1 MSTSNI
7 KIPQYFICP
16 ITHYIMKDPTVDNE
30 GNSYE
35 ETAIKEWLRY
45 NNSSPITRNFLEESH
60 LKPNRSL
67 KDAIEEFNKRVS
79 DVGGVADITPI
90 APKKPA
96 FVEEENPISLNVS
109 SYKKRDNEKL
119 VKITINPISGS
130 TPVPMDI
137 VVVIDVSGSM
147 DSPAYI
153 EQDGKQVN
161 VGLTLL
167 DITKHSIKTV
177 IESMKDNDRISIV
190 SFSDT
195 ATVVC
200 NLTEINN
207 NKGYLKTK
215 IANLRARG
223 CTNIWAGLN
232 AGLKQFESV
241 ASNGGSGGCSSS
253 SNSNSGGGARIS
265 SLLFMTDGLPS
276 EHLQPPRGI
285 MESLKRVYSQSE
297 SLTLPTIYTFGFG
310 YSLDT
315 KLLVDIAKVGNGSFS
330 FIPDAGLVGTVI
342 IHTIANISTVCGSNL
357 KLKLT
362 SDSGATI
369 KKIYGYG
376 NESDTNNDNSYTLC
390 LDTIHYGQSKE
401 IIALIETSKDDKDG
415 KLLDVSIEYKSYANK
430 IVKLYSVD
438 IVTSNTYDEF
448 KKSVL
453 RLEFIEL
460 ISKIVKLSPCEA
472 TNKAIA
478 DYLREYDSDDYKN
491 HNDSIIFDLKGQV
504 TLASSNNNY
513 YNKWGMNYLYSLMS
527 ANRQQKC
534 NNFKDKS
541 VAEYG
546 GDIFKRIRDEVDAIY
561 SDMEPPVPSQPTDY
575 NDSSGISSA
584 SPASSASSAISTSKA
599 PSKLS
604 RFQFQNAFNNRNG
617 GCFHEKCE
625 VLMADKTT
633 KPCEDIKKGDVV
645 ISANDQMSVVVCVI
659 KIKCE
664 NDMCR
669 MVNINGLSITEYH
682 PVQNPYTIENEW
694 VFPRDIGESA
704 DIHCEYMYNFVL
716 DKNHIVNIN
725 KVGCV
730 TLGHGFTDNAVIT
743 HDYYG
748 TYKVINDLKKMRDS
762 NGNDVYEEGLIT
774 LKSNCVIRD
783 ENNIVVGI
791 DPMAS
796 Y

>member
-1 MSTSNI
+1 MSMTTTNTN
-7 KIPQYFICP
+7 IPQYFICP
-16 ITHYIMKDPTVDNE
+16 ITHSIMKDPTVDNE

-79 DVGGVADITPI
+79 DIGGVADITPI

-96 FVEEENPISLNVS
+96 FVEEENPITLNVS
-109 SYKKRDNEKL
+109 SYNKSDNEKL

-130 TPVPMDI
+130 NPVPMDI

-190 SFSDT
+190 SFSDI

-207 NKGYLKTK
+207 NKRYLKTK

-232 AGLKQFESV
+232 AGLKQFEST
-241 ASNGGSGGCSSS
+241 ASN
-253 SNSNSGGGARIS
+253 GARIS

-285 MESLKRVYSQSE
+285 MESLKRVYSQSD
-297 SLTLPTIYTFGFG
+297 SVTLPTIYTFGFG

-362 SDSGATI
+362 SDTGATI

-376 NESDTNNDNSYTLC
+376 HGNEGDCDNNDNINTLC

-415 KLLDVSIEYKSYANK
+415 KLLDVSIEYKSYTNK
-430 IVKLYSVD
+430 IVKLDSVD
-438 IVTSNTYDEF
+438 IATVNTYDDL

-453 RLEFIEL
+453 RLEFVEL
-460 ISKIVKLSPCEA
+460 ISKIVKLSHGEA

-491 HNDSIIFDLKGQV
+491 HNEAIIFDLKGQV
-504 TLASSNNNY
+504 TLASSNKNY

-541 VAEYG
+541 VSEYG

-575 NDSSGISSA
+575 NDSSGISCTSSA
-584 SPASSASSAISTSKA
+584 SYASSAISTSKA
-599 PSKLS
+599 PSTLS
-604 RFQFQNAFNNRNG
+604 RIQFRNAFNNRNG

-633 KPCEDIKKGDVV
+633 KPCEDIKKGDVI

-694 VFPRDIGESA
+694 VFPVDIGESA
-704 DIHCEYMYNFVL
+704 DIHCKYMYNFVL

-748 TYKVINDLKKMRDS
+748 TDKVINDLKKMRDS

-791 DPMAS
+791 DPSAS

>member
-1 MSTSNI
+1 MSTSIIN
-7 KIPQYFICP
+7 IPQYFICP
-16 ITHYIMKDPTVDNE
+16 ITHSIMKNPTVDNE

-35 ETAIKEWLRY
+35 ETAIKEWLRH
-45 NNSSPITRNFLEESH
+45 NNTSPITRNFLEEGH

-67 KDAIEEFNKRVS
+67 KDAIEEFNKRIS

-90 APKKPA
+90 VSNKPA
-96 FVEEENPISLNVS
+96 FIEEKNPITLNVG
-109 SYKKRDNEKL
+109 SYKKSDNEKL
-119 VKITINPISGS
+119 VKITISPISGS
-130 TPVPMDI
+130 NPVPMDI

-177 IESMKDNDRISIV
+177 IESMKDGDRISIV

-195 ATVVC
+195 VTVVC

-207 NKGYLKTK
+207 NKTYLKTK

-232 AGLKQFESV
+232 SGLKQFEST
-241 ASNGGSGGCSSS
+241 ASNG
-253 SNSNSGGGARIS
+253 ARVS

-285 MESLKRVYSQSE
+285 MESLKRVYSQSD
-297 SLTLPTIYTFGFG
+297 SSTLPTIYTFGFG

-362 SDSGATI
+362 SDTGAII
-369 KKIYGYG
+369 KKIYGY
-376 NESDTNNDNSYTLC
+376 ESECDNSNTLC

-401 IIALIETSKDDKDG
+401 IIALIETSNYDKDNKDG
-415 KLLDVSIEYKSYANK
+415 KLLDISIEYKSYMNK
-430 IVKLYSVD
+430 IVKLDTYD
-438 IVTSNTYDEF
+438 IVTVNTYDEF

-453 RLEFIEL
+453 RLEFVEL

-472 TNKAIA
+472 TNNAIA
-478 DYLREYDSDDYKN
+478 DYLREYDSGNYKN
-491 HNDSIIFDLKGQV
+491 HNDDIIFDLKGQV

-513 YNKWGMNYLYSLMS
+513 YNKWGMNYLYSLMC

-541 VAEYG
+541 VSEYG
-546 GDIFKRIRDEVDAIY
+546 GDIFKRIRDDVDAIY
-561 SDMEPPVPSQPTDY
+561 SDMEPPVPSQTTNY
-575 NDSSGISSA
+575 NDSSGVSRG
-584 SPASSASSAISTSKA
+584 STGGCRSKA
-599 PSKLS
+599 PNTLS

-664 NDMCR
+664 NNMSR

-694 VFPRDIGESA
+694 VFPADIGETSN
-704 DIHCEYMYNFVL
+704 IRCEYMYNFVL

-748 TYKVINDLKKMRDS
+748 TDNVINDLKKIRDS
-762 NGNDVYEEGLIT
+762 NDNDVYEEGLIT

-783 ENNIVVGI
+783 ENNIVIGI

>member
-1 MSTSNI
+1 MSTSIIN
-7 KIPQYFICP
+7 IPQYFICP
-16 ITHYIMKDPTVDNE
+16 ITHSIMKNPTVDNE

-35 ETAIKEWLRY
+35 ETAIKEWLRH
-45 NNSSPITRNFLEESH
+45 NNTSPITRNFLEEGH

-90 APKKPA
+90 VSNKPA
-96 FVEEENPISLNVS
+96 FIEEKNPITLNVG
-109 SYKKRDNEKL
+109 SYKKSDNEKL
-119 VKITINPISGS
+119 VKITISPISGS
-130 TPVPMDI
+130 NPVPMDI

-177 IESMKDNDRISIV
+177 IESMKDGDRISIV

-195 ATVVC
+195 VTVVC

-207 NKGYLKTK
+207 NKTYLKTK

-232 AGLKQFESV
+232 TGLKQFEST
-241 ASNGGSGGCSSS
+241 ASNG
-253 SNSNSGGGARIS
+253 ARVS

-285 MESLKRVYSQSE
+285 MESLKRVYSQSD
-297 SLTLPTIYTFGFG
+297 SSTLPTIYTFGFG

-362 SDSGATI
+362 SDTGAII
-369 KKIYGYG
+369 KKIYGY
-376 NESDTNNDNSYTLC
+376 ESECDNSNTLC

-401 IIALIETSKDDKDG
+401 IIALIETSNYDKDNKDG
-415 KLLDVSIEYKSYANK
+415 KLLDISIEYKSYMNK
-430 IVKLYSVD
+430 IVKLDTYD
-438 IVTSNTYDEF
+438 IVTVNTYDEF

-453 RLEFIEL
+453 RLEFVEL

-472 TNKAIA
+472 TNNAIA
-478 DYLREYDSDDYKN
+478 DYLREYDSGNYKN
-491 HNDSIIFDLKGQV
+491 HNDDIIFDLKGQV

-513 YNKWGMNYLYSLMS
+513 YNKWGMNYLYSLMC

-541 VAEYG
+541 VSEYG
-546 GDIFKRIRDEVDAIY
+546 GDIFKRIRDDVDAIY
-561 SDMEPPVPSQPTDY
+561 SDMEPPVPSQTTNY
-575 NDSSGISSA
+575 NDSSGVSRG
-584 SPASSASSAISTSKA
+584 STGGCRSKA
-599 PSKLS
+599 PNTLS

-664 NDMCR
+664 NNMSR

-694 VFPRDIGESA
+694 VFPVDIGETSN
-704 DIHCEYMYNFVL
+704 IRCEYMYNFVL

-748 TYKVINDLKKMRDS
+748 TDNVINDLKKIRDS

-774 LKSNCVIRD
+774 LNSNCVIRD
-783 ENNIVVGI
+783 ENNIVIGI

>member
-1 MSTSNI
+1 MSTSIIN
-7 KIPQYFICP
+7 IPQYFICP
-16 ITHYIMKDPTVDNE
+16 ITHSIMKNPTVDNE

-35 ETAIKEWLRY
+35 ETAIKEWLRH
-45 NNSSPITRNFLEESH
+45 NNTSPITRNFLEEGH

-67 KDAIEEFNKRVS
+67 KDAIEEFNKRIS

-90 APKKPA
+90 VSNKPA
-96 FVEEENPISLNVS
+96 FIEEKNPITLNVG
-109 SYKKRDNEKL
+109 SYKKSDNEKL
-119 VKITINPISGS
+119 VKITISPISGS
-130 TPVPMDI
+130 NPVPMDI

-177 IESMKDNDRISIV
+177 IESMKDGDRISIV

-195 ATVVC
+195 VTVVC

-207 NKGYLKTK
+207 NKTYLKTK

-232 AGLKQFESV
+232 SGLKQFEST
-241 ASNGGSGGCSSS
+241 ASNG
-253 SNSNSGGGARIS
+253 ARVS

-285 MESLKRVYSQSE
+285 MESLKRVYSQSD
-297 SLTLPTIYTFGFG
+297 SSTLPTIYTFGFG

-362 SDSGATI
+362 SDTGAII
-369 KKIYGYG
+369 KKIYGY
-376 NESDTNNDNSYTLC
+376 ESECDNNNTLC

-401 IIALIETSKDDKDG
+401 IIALIETSNYDKDNKDG
-415 KLLDVSIEYKSYANK
+415 KLLDISIEYKSYMNK
-430 IVKLYSVD
+430 IVKLDTYD
-438 IVTSNTYDEF
+438 IVTVNTYDEF

-453 RLEFIEL
+453 RLEFVEL

-472 TNKAIA
+472 TNNAIA
-478 DYLREYDSDDYKN
+478 DYLREYDSGNYKN
-491 HNDSIIFDLKGQV
+491 HNDDIIFDLKGQV

-513 YNKWGMNYLYSLMS
+513 YNKWGMNYLYSLMC

-541 VAEYG
+541 VSEYG
-546 GDIFKRIRDEVDAIY
+546 GDIFKRIRDDVDAIY
-561 SDMEPPVPSQPTDY
+561 SDMEPPVPSQTTNY
-575 NDSSGISSA
+575 NDSSGVSRG
-584 SPASSASSAISTSKA
+584 STGGCRSKA
-599 PSKLS
+599 PNTLS

-664 NDMCR
+664 NNMSR

-694 VFPRDIGESA
+694 VFPADIGETSN
-704 DIHCEYMYNFVL
+704 IRCEYMYNFVL

-748 TYKVINDLKKMRDS
+748 TDNVINDLKKIRDS
-762 NGNDVYEEGLIT
+762 NDNDVYEEGLIT

-783 ENNIVVGI
+783 ENNIVIGI